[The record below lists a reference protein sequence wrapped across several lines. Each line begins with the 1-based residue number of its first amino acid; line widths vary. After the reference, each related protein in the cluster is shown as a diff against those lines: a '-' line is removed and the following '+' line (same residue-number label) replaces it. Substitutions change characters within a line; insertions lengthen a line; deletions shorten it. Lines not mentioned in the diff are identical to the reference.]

1 MLKLLP
7 AMVVMAGVGAA
18 QTPALKEPKE
28 LSFNQNTLR
37 EFIRAAYHVWDY
49 QISGGPP
56 WIDTDRF
63 DIVLKMTEPWGVEPW
78 RKPLRPLQD
87 VLSDKFGLRLH
98 RETRDLQVLIL
109 TVSKKGGELH
119 RSKVQHC
126 PPFWLSR
133 DLLQPGE
140 RPADCSGVMT
150 GPNLQLNEILNVAGM
165 SITGPY
171 SLKEHIESELRRI
184 VIDKTGL
191 PGLFDIVLEWNR
203 EATKRRLK
211 GPIKEDPDSPS
222 LFEALEQQLGL
233 KLEATQ
239 GLVEVLVIDHAER
252 PTER

>member
-1 MLKLLP
+1 
-7 AMVVMAGVGAA
+7 
-18 QTPALKEPKE
+18 
-28 LSFNQNTLR
+28 
-37 EFIRAAYHVWDY
+37 
-49 QISGGPP
+49 
-56 WIDTDRF
+56 
-63 DIVLKMTEPWGVEPW
+63 
-78 RKPLRPLQD
+78 
-87 VLSDKFGLRLH
+87 
-98 RETRDLQVLIL
+98 
-109 TVSKKGGELH
+109 
-119 RSKVQHC
+119 
-126 PPFWLSR
+126 
-133 DLLQPGE
+133 
-140 RPADCSGVMT
+140 MT